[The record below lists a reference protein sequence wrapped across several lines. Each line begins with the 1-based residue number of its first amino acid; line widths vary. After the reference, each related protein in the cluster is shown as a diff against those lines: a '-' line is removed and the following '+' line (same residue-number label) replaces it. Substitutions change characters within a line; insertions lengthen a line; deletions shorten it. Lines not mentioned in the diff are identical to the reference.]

1 MSFKIKRNNFT
12 IEEAPIELAN
22 KLREKRNEPDKDV
35 YIITYDN
42 DEYEGVGAKYIIIK
56 GEVET
61 YLAYSTDN
69 LFYEGSFT
77 GVHDSAHGRKGKAVI
92 DAIEEFKLKNKLSP
106 NTLNTFGDLINE
118 L

>member
-1 MSFKIKRNNFT
+1 MSFKLKRNNFT

-35 YIITYDN
+35 YIITFDN
-42 DEYEGVGAKYIIIK
+42 DEYEGAGAKYIIIK
-56 GEVET
+56 GEGET

-77 GVHDSAHGRKGKAVI
+77 GAHDSAHGRKGKAVI
-92 DAIEEFKLKNKLSP
+92 DTIEELKLRSKLNP
-106 NTLNTFGDLINE
+106 VTLKTLEDLIND